1 MESWSLER
9 YHAEIKP
16 GKRNKYR
23 NIKTQGYD
31 SKKEAN
37 RAQELKILVK
47 AGEISDLKEQPEFKF
62 EGLTYDSGRTVT
74 YRGDFEYME
83 NGARIIEDVKSEATR
98 TPVYKIKKA
107 LMKMF
112 YDIDIRET

>member
-1 MESWSLER
+1 M
-9 YHAEIKP
+9 
-16 GKRNKYR
+16 
-23 NIKTQGYD
+23 
-31 SKKEAN
+31 
-37 RAQELKILVK
+37 
-47 AGEISDLKEQPEFKF
+47 
-62 EGLTYDSGRTVT
+62 T

-83 NGARIIEDVKSEATR
+83 NGVRIIEDVKSEATR